1 MGPALPITATRPTT
15 RPHGLLPHTLDPG
28 YAHTAM
34 REHLFRSSPPK
45 RPRRLAFAL
54 TLTLLTLALG
64 GCPEDTAEPADT
76 SDTTPSGRS
85 FLLATRAESYD
96 IARARPFVA
105 SLDSLTFPAPPPA
118 EPADPANP
126 VAPNRPD
133 RPIEAL
139 VLPVDLIGIPWTSF
153 NGPDNRPG
161 SLPAPWLAELDAMAA
176 LADSTDLP
184 LIVAISP
191 LADTHD
197 TLSPLASDGS
207 GALVLN
213 PTWKP
218 SCYDPSTDSN
228 PTQHRDQFA
237 GFAVWLAERLQPDA
251 IILGQRLNLYE
262 ANCGASAFAALKGF
276 VAHAHSRLQAA
287 STVTLKPLTI
297 ATFDVED
304 LYGFPARAGRC
315 VSSTP
320 KDCLATRAALLAD
333 LGVDR
338 LGLESHPFRAFAEL
352 AAIPNDWLAAVA
364 AAQPSPA
371 LPALVASTGVPAAR
385 LDAQRGA
392 CAPFIESSEN
402 AQRAWLDQAIAFS
415 TAQEAP
421 YLVWRTLIDPLPTA
435 TLTSCPCS
443 GTVADC
449 THLDGL
455 GNRKDDRRALLSS
468 GLAASD
474 ATARQALSLWRGLLE
489 R

>member
-1 MGPALPITATRPTT
+1 MGLSPPLTTGRPN
-15 RPHGLLPHTLDPG
+15 GLLPHTRDPG
-28 YAHTAM
+28 YAPFAM
-34 REHLFRSSPPK
+34 REHLFRSNPPT
-45 RPRRLAFAL
+45 RLQHLAFAL
-54 TLTLLTLALG
+54 ALSLVLG
-64 GCPEDTAEPADT
+64 GCPEDTAEPTDT
-76 SDTTPSGRS
+76 SDTTPNGRS
-85 FLLATRAESYD
+85 FLLAARAESYD
-96 IARARPFVA
+96 ITRARPFVA
-105 SLDSLTFPAPPPA
+105 SLDSLTFPAPQ
-118 EPADPANP
+118 PADPANP
-126 VAPNRPD
+126 ADPNRPEPPPD

-139 VLPVDLIGIPWTSF
+139 VLPVDLLGIPWTSF

-176 LADSTDLP
+176 LADSAGLP
-184 LIVAISP
+184 LILAISP

-197 TLSPLASDGS
+197 TLAPLASDGS

-262 ANCGASAFAALKGF
+262 ANCGASAFGALKGF
-276 VAHAHSRLQAA
+276 VAHAHDRLQAA
-287 STVTLKPLTI
+287 STVTIKPLTI

-304 LYGFPARAGRC
+304 LYGFPAKAGRC
-315 VSSTP
+315 VSATP
-320 KDCLATRAALLAD
+320 KDCLATRAALSGD

-338 LGLESHPFRAFAEL
+338 LGLESHPFRAFTDL
-352 AAIPNDWLAAVA
+352 SAIPNDWLAAVA

-392 CAPFIESSEN
+392 CAPFIESSEA

-415 TAQEAP
+415 TAQSAP
-421 YLVWRTLIDPLPTA
+421 YLVWRTLIDTMPTD
-435 TLTSCPCS
+435 TLTSCPCA

-449 THLDGL
+449 THLSGL

-474 ATARQALSLWRGLLE
+474 ATARQALSLWRSLLE